1 MADQKKGEDEKGF
14 IERFRTS
21 GNPGVAFAREILWVA
36 AVVAGIALALFLISG
51 TWPAVVTIESES
63 MVPHMNVGDLVF
75 VVSADRL
82 GELQTWESGRE
93 TGYMKYG
100 DYGDVLIYAPNG
112 AGGSLIPG
120 LGGGVHPIIHRTLS
134 EVPDESHIPVY
145 YYFFRGTSSPKEYLP
160 AHIVNN
166 AWVLDDGTVV
176 ARIENGIL
184 IPDARNSTPDQGYI
198 LTSDL
203 VAEQGGYITKGDN
216 NVRSDQGSLLSRTEL
231 GIIQPVR
238 DEWMVGKALFA
249 IPLLGY
255 IPLNIIPVAII
266 LIVLMLI
273 WELYQ
278 KQKSGGAKKAAG
290 RKRSDRKRSGRK

>member
-1 MADQKKGEDEKGF
+1 MADQKRVEEDRSL

-21 GNPGVAFAREILWVA
+21 ENPGIVFARELLWVA

-75 VVSADRL
+75 VVSADRF
-82 GELQTWESGRE
+82 GELQTWESGR
-93 TGYMKYG
+93 TSGYVKYD

-112 AGGSLIPG
+112 AEGSLIPG
-120 LGGGVHPIIHRTLS
+120 LGGGIHPIIHRALAET
-134 EVPDESHIPVY
+134 PDQSNIPVY
-145 YYFFRGTSSPKEYLP
+145 YYFFRGTSSPDEYLP
-160 AHIVNN
+160 ARIIEN
-166 AWVLDDGTVV
+166 AWVLDDGIVV
-176 ARIENGIL
+176 ARIENGII
-184 IPDARNSTPDQGYI
+184 IPDPQNSTPDQGYI
-198 LTSDL
+198 LTTDL
-203 VAEQGGYITKGDN
+203 VAEYGGYITKGDN

-238 DEWMVGKALFA
+238 DEWVVGKALFA

-266 LIVLMLI
+266 LIVLMLV

-278 KQKSGGAKKAAG
+278 KQKSSSGKKKAG
-290 RKRSDRKRSGRK
+290 GKRSGRK

>member
-1 MADQKKGEDEKGF
+1 MADQKRVGEDRSL

-21 GNPGVAFAREILWVA
+21 ENPGIVFARELLWVA

-75 VVSADRL
+75 VVSADRF
-82 GELQTWESGRE
+82 GELQTWESGR
-93 TGYMKYG
+93 TSGYVKYD

-112 AGGSLIPG
+112 AEGSLIPG
-120 LGGGVHPIIHRTLS
+120 LGGGIHPIIHRALAET
-134 EVPDESHIPVY
+134 PDQSNIPVY
-145 YYFFRGTSSPKEYLP
+145 YYFFRGTSSPDEYLP
-160 AHIVNN
+160 ARIIEN
-166 AWVLDDGTVV
+166 AWVLDDGIVV
-176 ARIENGIL
+176 ARIENGII
-184 IPDARNSTPDQGYI
+184 IPDPQNSTPDQGYI
-198 LTSDL
+198 LTTDL
-203 VAEQGGYITKGDN
+203 VAEYGGYITKGDN

-238 DEWMVGKALFA
+238 DEWVVGKALFA

-266 LIVLMLI
+266 LIVLMLV

-278 KQKSGGAKKAAG
+278 KQKSSSGKKKAG
-290 RKRSDRKRSGRK
+290 GKRSGRK

>member
-1 MADQKKGEDEKGF
+1 MADQKKGGEDRGL

-21 GNPGVAFAREILWVA
+21 ENPGIAFARELLWVA

-75 VVSADRL
+75 VVSADRF
-82 GELQTWESGRE
+82 GELQTWESGRT
-93 TGYMKYG
+93 TGYTKY
-100 DYGDVLIYAPNG
+100 DEYGDVLIYAPNG
-112 AGGSLIPG
+112 AKGSLIPG
-120 LGGGVHPIIHRTLS
+120 LGGGVHPIIHRAMS
-134 EVPDESHIPVY
+134 VIADGAQIPIYVY
-145 YYFFRGTSSPKEYLP
+145 RFPGSDGPSQYLP
-160 AHIVNN
+160 ATRINN
-166 AWVLDDGTVV
+166 EFVLDDGTVV
-176 ARIENGIL
+176 AKIENGRIIL
-184 IPDARNSTPDQGYI
+184 DAANSTPGQGYI
-198 LTSDL
+198 LPSEL

-216 NVRSDQGSLLSRTEL
+216 NVGSDQGSLLSRTDI

-238 DEWMVGKALFA
+238 DEWVVGKALFA

-278 KQKSGGAKKAAG
+278 KQKGGSGKKAAG
-290 RKRSDRKRSGRK
+290 RKRSGRK

>member
-1 MADQKKGEDEKGF
+1 MANPKKEKGDTGL

-21 GNPGVAFAREILWVA
+21 ENPGVAFAREILWVA

-75 VVSADRL
+75 VVSADRF
-82 GELQTWESGRE
+82 GELQTWEGGRAG
-93 TGYMKYG
+93 GYMKYG

-120 LGGGVHPIIHRTLS
+120 LGGGVHPIIHRALAETS
-134 EVPDESHIPVY
+134 DESPIPVY
-145 YYFFRGTSSPKEYLP
+145 YYFFRGMSSPKEYL
-160 AHIVNN
+160 AVRIVNN

-176 ARIENGIL
+176 ARIENGMI
-184 IPDARNSTPDQGYI
+184 IPDAGNISPDQGYI
-198 LTSDL
+198 LTSEL

-216 NVRSDQGSLLSRTEL
+216 NVRSDQGSLLSRTDL

-238 DEWMVGKALFA
+238 DEWVVGKALFA

-278 KQKSGGAKKAAG
+278 KQKSGSGKKAA
-290 RKRSDRKRSGRK
+290 DRKRSGRK

>member
-1 MADQKKGEDEKGF
+1 MADPKKKEEDTGL

-21 GNPGVAFAREILWVA
+21 ENPGVAFARELLWVA

-75 VVSADRL
+75 VVSADRF
-82 GELQTWESGRE
+82 GELQTWEGGRAS
-93 TGYMKYG
+93 GYMKYG

-120 LGGGVHPIIHRTLS
+120 LGGGVHPIIHRALAEAS
-134 EVPDESHIPVY
+134 DESPIPVY
-145 YYFFRGTSSPKEYLP
+145 YYFFRGMSSPNEYL
-160 AHIVNN
+160 AIRIVNN
-166 AWVLDDGTVV
+166 AWELDDGTVV
-176 ARIENGIL
+176 ARIENGMI
-184 IPDARNSTPDQGYI
+184 IPDAGNISQDQGYI
-198 LTSDL
+198 LTSEL

-216 NVRSDQGSLLSRTEL
+216 NVRSDQGSLLSRTDL

-238 DEWMVGKALFA
+238 DEWVVGKALFA

-278 KQKSGGAKKAAG
+278 KQKSGSGKKAAG
-290 RKRSDRKRSGRK
+290 RKRSRRK

>member
-1 MADQKKGEDEKGF
+1 MADKKEAGEDTGL

-21 GNPGVAFAREILWVA
+21 EHPGVVFARELLWVA

-75 VVSADRL
+75 VVKADRF
-82 GELQTWESGRE
+82 GELQTWESGR
-93 TGYMKYG
+93 TDGYVKYG

-120 LGGGVHPIIHRTLS
+120 LGGGVHPIIHRALAET
-134 EVPDESHIPVY
+134 PDNSAIPVY
-145 YYFFRGTSSPKEYLP
+145 YYFFRGMSSPEEYLP
-160 AHIVNN
+160 ARILDG

-176 ARIENGIL
+176 ARIENGII
-184 IPDARNSTPDQGYI
+184 IPDARNSTPAQGYI
-198 LTSDL
+198 LTSGL
-203 VAEQGGYITKGDN
+203 AAETGGYITKGDN

-238 DEWMVGKALFA
+238 DEWVVGKALFA

-266 LIVLMLI
+266 LIVLMLV

-278 KQKSGGAKKAAG
+278 KRKSTTRKKASG
-290 RKRSDRKRSGRK
+290 RKRSGKK

>member
-1 MADQKKGEDEKGF
+1 MADKKKGGDDRGL

-21 GNPGVAFAREILWVA
+21 ENPGIAFARELLWVA

-75 VVSADRL
+75 VVSADRF
-82 GELQTWESGRE
+82 GELQTWESGRT
-93 TGYMKYG
+93 TGYTKYD

-120 LGGGVHPIIHRTLS
+120 LGGGVHPIIHRALAET
-134 EVPDESHIPVY
+134 PDESYIPVY
-145 YYFFRGTSSPKEYLP
+145 YYFFRGMSSPKEYLP
-160 AHIVNN
+160 ARIVNN

-176 ARIENGIL
+176 ARIENGMI
-184 IPDARNSTPDQGYI
+184 IPDAGNSTPDQGYI
-198 LTSDL
+198 LTSEL
-203 VAEQGGYITKGDN
+203 MAEQGGYITKGDN
-216 NVRSDQGSLLSRTEL
+216 NVRSDQGSLLSRTDL

-238 DEWMVGKALFA
+238 DEWVVGKALFA
-249 IPLLGY
+249 VPLLGY

-266 LIVLMLI
+266 LIVMMLV

-278 KQKSGGAKKAAG
+278 KQKSSSG
-290 RKRSDRKRSGRK
+290 RKTAGKKRSGRK

>member
-1 MADQKKGEDEKGF
+1 MADQKRVEEDRSL

-21 GNPGVAFAREILWVA
+21 ENPGIVFARELLWVA

-75 VVSADRL
+75 VVSADRF
-82 GELQTWESGRE
+82 GELQTWESGR
-93 TGYMKYG
+93 TSGYVKYD

-112 AGGSLIPG
+112 AEGSLIPG
-120 LGGGVHPIIHRTLS
+120 LGGGIHPIIHRALAET
-134 EVPDESHIPVY
+134 PDQSNIPVY
-145 YYFFRGTSSPKEYLP
+145 YYFFRGTSSPDEYLP
-160 AHIVNN
+160 ARIIEN

-176 ARIENGIL
+176 ARIENGII
-184 IPDARNSTPDQGYI
+184 IPDPQNSTPDQGYI
-198 LTSDL
+198 LTTDL
-203 VAEQGGYITKGDN
+203 VAEYGGYITKGDN

-238 DEWMVGKALFA
+238 DEWVVGKALFA

-266 LIVLMLI
+266 LIVLMLV

-278 KQKSGGAKKAAG
+278 KQKSSSGKKKAG
-290 RKRSDRKRSGRK
+290 GKRSGRK

>member
-1 MADQKKGEDEKGF
+1 MADPKKKEEDTGL

-21 GNPGVAFAREILWVA
+21 ENPGVAFARELLWVA

-75 VVSADRL
+75 VVSADRF
-82 GELQTWESGRE
+82 GELQTWEGGRASGF
-93 TGYMKYG
+93 MKYG

-120 LGGGVHPIIHRTLS
+120 LGGGVHPIIHRALAQTS
-134 EVPDESHIPVY
+134 DESPIPVY
-145 YYFFRGTSSPKEYLP
+145 YYFFRGMSSPKEYL
-160 AHIVNN
+160 AVRILNN
-166 AWVLDDGTVV
+166 AWILDDGTVV
-176 ARIENGIL
+176 ARIEDGMI
-184 IPDARNSTPDQGYI
+184 IPDAGNISPDQGYI
-198 LTSDL
+198 LTSEL

-238 DEWMVGKALFA
+238 DEWVVGKALFA

-278 KQKSGGAKKAAG
+278 KQKSGSGKKAAG
-290 RKRSDRKRSGRK
+290 RKRSGRK